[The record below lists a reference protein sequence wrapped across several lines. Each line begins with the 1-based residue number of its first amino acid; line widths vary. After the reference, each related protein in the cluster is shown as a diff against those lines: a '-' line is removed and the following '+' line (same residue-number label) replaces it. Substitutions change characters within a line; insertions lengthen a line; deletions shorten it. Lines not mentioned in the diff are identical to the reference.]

1 MKKEFTE
8 VRIDKWMWAVRLF
21 KTRSLAA
28 DACKKGKVMMSGN
41 SVKASRNI
49 KVGDVVQIK
58 RAPIT
63 YSFKVLALAENRMG
77 AKLVPD
83 FMENVTTAEQLE
95 ILELSK
101 YSSFGKRDRGTGR
114 PTKKDRRDLDEY
126 LTLDDDMDDFLFDFS
141 DDEDNDE
148 DDDL

>member
-1 MKKEFTE
+1 MGEEQTKEE
-8 VRIDKWMWAVRLF
+8 VRIDEWMWAVRLF

-28 DACKKGKVMMSGN
+28 DACKKGKVLMSGN

-63 YSFKVLALAENRMG
+63 YSFKVLALSENRMG

-83 FMENVTTAEQLE
+83 FMENVTTPEQLE
-95 ILELSK
+95 ILEMSK

-114 PTKKDRRDLDEY
+114 PTKKERRDLDEY
-126 LTLDDDMDDFLFDFS
+126 LDPMDDEDDFFDFS
-141 DDEDNDE
+141 DDEDDF
-148 DDDL
+148 